1 MGVSWS
7 AVARIGPALLLAVA
21 ILVVWQLGVTA
32 SGMPQFI
39 LPSPL
44 AIIDVLIRAAP
55 LLLRNLVVTLQEF
68 GYGLGASVFFG
79 IALGVATAKSRA
91 FAEMVYPVLIATQSV
106 PKLAL
111 APLFTVWFGFG
122 LLPKVLIAFLIAF
135 FPITV
140 NTAAGLL
147 STDPNTL
154 LMARSIGL
162 STTQRFFKVELPNAL
177 PAIFAGLKVGTAFA
191 VVGSVVGEFLGADAG
206 LGRVTLTA
214 STTLDTPL
222 LFAALTVLAA
232 LGLASYG
239 IVASM
244 ERLLIPWHAEA
255 DDAATFSTTGL

>member
-1 MGVSWS
+1 MNRV
-7 AVARIGPALLLAVA
+7 AVARIGPALFLAVA
-21 ILVVWQLGVTA
+21 ILAVWQVGVTV

-44 AIIDVLIRAAP
+44 AIIGVIAGSAS
-55 LLLRNLVVTLQEF
+55 LLLRNLVATLEEF
-68 GYGLGASVFFG
+68 GFGLGASILCGVV
-79 IALGVATAKSRA
+79 LGVATAKSRT
-91 FAEMVYPVLIATQSV
+91 FAETMYPLLIATQSV

-140 NTAAGLL
+140 NTAAGLM
-147 STDPNTL
+147 STDPDTL
-154 LMARSIGL
+154 LMARSMGL
-162 STTQRFFKVELPNAL
+162 SAAQRFLKVEVPSAL
-177 PAIFAGLKVGTAFA
+177 PAVFAGLKVGTAFA
-191 VVGSVVGEFLGADAG
+191 VVGAVVGEFLGADAG

-239 IVASM
+239 LVATL
-244 ERLLIPWHAEA
+244 EWLLIPWNAEA
-255 DDAATFSTTGL
+255 DETATFRASGL

>member
-1 MGVSWS
+1 MAMSWS
-7 AVARIGPALLLAVA
+7 AAARIGPPLLLAVV
-21 ILVVWQLGVTA
+21 ILVVWQLGVMT

-55 LLLRNLVVTLQEF
+55 LLLRNFVVTLEEF
-68 GYGLGASVFFG
+68 GFGLGASILCG

-91 FAEMVYPVLIATQSV
+91 FAEMVFPVLIATQSV

-147 STDPNTL
+147 SIDPNIL

-162 STTQRFFKVELPNAL
+162 SATQRFLKVELPNAL
-177 PAIFAGLKVGTAFA
+177 PAIFAGLKVGTTFA
-191 VVGSVVGEFLGADAG
+191 VVGAVVGEFLGADAG

-239 IVASM
+239 IVAAV
-244 ERLLIPWHAEA
+244 ERVLIPWHAEA
-255 DDAATFSTTGL
+255 GDAVTFSATGL

>member
-1 MGVSWS
+1 MNW
-7 AVARIGPALLLAVA
+7 ATRIGPALLLAVA
-21 ILVVWQLGVTA
+21 ILVAWQVGVTV

-39 LPSPL
+39 LPSPF
-44 AIIDVLIRAAP
+44 AIIGAIAKAAP
-55 LLLRNLVVTLQEF
+55 LLLRNSIATLEEF
-68 GYGLGASVFFG
+68 GFGLGASILCGVALG
-79 IALGVATAKSRA
+79 IAAAKSRT
-91 FAEMVYPVLIATQSV
+91 FAETIYPILIATQSV

-162 STTQRFFKVELPNAL
+162 SATQRFLKVELPGAL
-177 PAIFAGLKVGTAFA
+177 PAVFAGLKVGTAFA
-191 VVGSVVGEFLGADAG
+191 VVGAVVGEFLGADSG
-206 LGRVTLTA
+206 LGRVTMTA

-239 IVASM
+239 IVSAL
-244 ERLLIPWHAEA
+244 ERMAIPWNAEA
-255 DDAATFSTTGL
+255 GAAATFSASGL

>member
-1 MGVSWS
+1 MNL
-7 AVARIGPALLLAVA
+7 AVVGARIAPALLLAVA
-21 ILVVWQLGVTA
+21 LLILWQVAVVATGV
-32 SGMPQFI
+32 PQFI
-39 LPSPL
+39 LPTPL
-44 AIIDVLIRAAP
+44 AIIGVIGRAAP
-55 LLLRNLVVTLQEF
+55 LLLRNLVATLEEF
-68 GYGLGASVFFG
+68 GLGLGASILCG

-91 FAEMVYPVLIATQSV
+91 FAETIYPMLIATQSV

-147 STDPNTL
+147 SADPNTL

-162 STTQRFFKVELPNAL
+162 SSIQRFLKVELPSAL

-191 VVGSVVGEFLGADAG
+191 VVGAVVGEFLGADAG

-222 LFAALTVLAA
+222 LFAALTLLAIV
-232 LGLASYG
+232 GLVSYG
-239 IVASM
+239 IVAGL
-244 ERLLIPWHAEA
+244 ERLVIPWHSGAEETTF
-255 DDAATFSTTGL
+255 AASGL